1 MAEVFS
7 AYLHLLRA
15 ALRSLHERQSPF
27 RAFCNPESTE
37 SQAAP
42 GPLKVAFVTPEL
54 NSLVRRT
61 NLAEISESLTRA
73 LKASGC
79 DVRVFMPYSSDID
92 SSALKELVL
101 VGEVEVPDGEAKRTV
116 RIWRGL
122 LGEVFVYL
130 FDEEELFR
138 KRHPYGDADGP
149 YPDNWRRFSVFA
161 RAVLAS
167 LETLRFS
174 PDVIHCLDWTTGLIP
189 LFRKLEYLD
198 AKPKHAA
205 SKAGTYMMVQNLAI
219 QGAFEREIL
228 PHIGI
233 PFDLFHDVDG
243 VELGGRVNYL
253 KAGIEFGTII
263 GTHSPAQA
271 TRVVE
276 LDRGYGLEECFRR
289 REKEIVGISNG
300 IDYHAW
306 DPKTD
311 PLLPHTFSK
320 DDPEL
325 NGKRKCKTA
334 LQSALGLDNGAR
346 IPVAAIIGRFDSDS
360 GFDILGEVL
369 TKVLESNIEVVLM
382 GTGQPETIERIKTME
397 SSFQGRCRLID
408 GYLGNTAHAILGGAD
423 MMILPAHHHASNSL
437 CAIAQRYGTVP
448 ILYAHSGL
456 RDTVTDV
463 AESPEEGTG
472 FFFNSHTGPGLMQGI
487 DAARTLFK
495 EAADWKKLV
504 HRCLAQDFSWQVTA
518 DSYLKAYRRVTRRT
532 KGKIAKKRGGE

>member
-1 MAEVFS
+1 M
-7 AYLHLLRA
+7 
-15 ALRSLHERQSPF
+15 
-27 RAFCNPESTE
+27 
-37 SQAAP
+37 
-42 GPLKVAFVTPEL
+42 KVAFVTPEL

-61 NLAEISESLTRA
+61 NLAEISESLTRS
-73 LKASGC
+73 LKEAGC
-79 DVRVFMPYSSDID
+79 DVRVFIPFFKDID
-92 SSALKELVL
+92 TSVLKELVL
-101 VGEVEVPDGEAKRTV
+101 VGEVEVPDSSDKRTI

-138 KRHPYGDADGP
+138 KRHPYGDEDGP
-149 YPDNWRRFSVFA
+149 YPDNWRRFAVFA

-167 LETLRFS
+167 LESLRFS
-174 PDVIHCLDWTTGLIP
+174 PDVIHCLDWTTCLIP
-189 LFRKLEYLD
+189 VFRKLEYLTD
-198 AKPKHAA
+198 KPNHAA
-205 SKAGTYMMVQNLAI
+205 SKAGTYLMIQNLAV

-233 PFDLFHDVDG
+233 SFEHFHDVDG
-243 VELGGRVNYL
+243 VELGGRVNFL
-253 KAGIEFGTII
+253 KSGAEFATIV

-271 TRVVE
+271 LRITE

-306 DPKTD
+306 DPSTD
-311 PLLPHTFSK
+311 PLLPHTYSSK
-320 DDPEL
+320 DAEL
-325 NGKRKCKTA
+325 NGKRKCKTS
-334 LQSALGLDNGAR
+334 LQAALGLDNGAR

-369 TKVLESNIEVVLM
+369 TQILERNIEVVLM
-382 GTGQPETIERIKTME
+382 GTGQPEIIERIKTME

-448 ILYAHSGL
+448 VLYAHSGL
-456 RDTVTDV
+456 GDTVVDV
-463 AESPEEGTG
+463 VSEPKKGTG
-472 FFFNSHTGPGLMQGI
+472 FFFNAYTGAGLMEGL
-487 DAARTLFK
+487 DSARTLFK
-495 EAADWKKLV
+495 EAAEWKALA

-518 DSYLKAYRRVTRRT
+518 DNYLKAYRRVTRRT
-532 KGKIAKKRGGE
+532 KGKIAKKRGSE